1 MKIKYKISLTK
12 HEIERLK
19 NILKGNF
26 SKRIK
31 LRAEILIRIN
41 SGQSYRDISEILNIS
56 QNTISN
62 TLERFTSGGIDF
74 VMVARN
80 NVF

>member
-41 SGQSYRDISEILNIS
+41 NGQSYRDISEILNIS

-62 TLERFTSGGIDF
+62 TLERYTSGGIDF

>member
-41 SGQSYRDISEILNIS
+41 SGQSYRDISEIMNIS

>member
-1 MKIKYKISLTK
+1 MKIKYKIFLTT
-12 HEIERLK
+12 HEIERLQ

-26 SKRIK
+26 SKRVK
-31 LRAEILIRIN
+31 LRAEILLRIN
-41 SGQSYRDISEILNIS
+41 SGQSYRDISKILNIS

-74 VMVARN
+74 VMIARN

>member
-1 MKIKYKISLTK
+1 MKIKYKVSLTK

-41 SGQSYRDISEILNIS
+41 NGQSYRDISEILNIS

-62 TLERFTSGGIDF
+62 TLERYTSGGIDF